1 MERSADDKQVGAR
14 GQAFF
19 GSIGARLRGSAWTPL
34 AGKVALG
41 ALGFLAL
48 AFVGSGAAADLM
60 PRRVG
65 AYLGPPATSAS
76 AAAPVSVGVADAGA
90 GADADAGAGAGA
102 DAAAAAAADAGVEA
116 GAPIAAVTADGRVI
130 LNLATEEDLRKLP
143 GIGATKAKAIL
154 ALRAK
159 LGRFKRPEDLLRVKG
174 LGRKSLARL
183 RPKLLI
189 DPP

>member
-1 MERSADDKQVGAR
+1 MELSAEDGKQVGAR
-14 GQAFF
+14 ARAF
-19 GSIGARLRGSAWTPL
+19 IGAIAARARGSAWTPL
-34 AGKVALG
+34 VGRVALG

-65 AYLGPPATSAS
+65 AYLGPPVTSAS
-76 AAAPVSVGVADAGA
+76 AAAPVVPAEADAGA
-90 GADADAGAGAGA
+90 HAAAEAEADAGAAAVA
-102 DAAAAAAADAGVEA
+102 DA
-116 GAPIAAVTADGRVI
+116 GAPIAAVTADGKVI
-130 LNLATEEDLRKLP
+130 LNLATEDDLRKLP
-143 GIGATKAKAIL
+143 GVGPTRAKAIL

-174 LGRKSLARL
+174 MGRKSLAKL

>member
-14 GQAFF
+14 VRAFF
-19 GSIGARLRGSAWTPL
+19 GSIGARLRGSAWMPL
-34 AGKVALG
+34 AGKVAFG
-41 ALGFLAL
+41 TLGFLAL

-65 AYLGPPATSAS
+65 AYLGPPATSAD
-76 AAAPVSVGVADAGA
+76 AGAGAGAGAGADAGA
-90 GADADAGAGAGA
+90 GAGAGADAGAGAGA
-102 DAAAAAAADAGVEA
+102 DA
-116 GAPIAAVTADGRVI
+116 GAPIAAVTVDGRVI
-130 LNLATEEDLRKLP
+130 LNLAAEEDLRKLP

-174 LGRKSLARL
+174 LGRKSLARM

>member
-1 MERSADDKQVGAR
+1 MR
-14 GQAFF
+14 AFLKA
-19 GSIGARLRGSAWTPL
+19 IGARLRGSAWMPL
-34 AGKVALG
+34 AGKAALG

-48 AFVGSGAAADLM
+48 AFVGSGAAAALM

-76 AAAPVSVGVADAGA
+76 AAAPRPAAEADAGA
-90 GADADAGAGAGA
+90 EAGANAEADAG
-102 DAAAAAAADAGVEA
+102 AAAAADAGA
-116 GAPIAAVTADGRVI
+116 GAAAVTADGRVI
-130 LNLATEEDLRKLP
+130 LNLAAEEDLRKLP

-174 LGRKSLARL
+174 IGRKSLARL
-183 RPKLLI
+183 RPKLLV

>member
-14 GQAFF
+14 ARAFF
-19 GSIGARLRGSAWTPL
+19 GSIGARLCGSAWTPL
-34 AGKVALG
+34 AGKAALG

-48 AFVGSGAAADLM
+48 AFVGSGAAAEWM

-65 AYLGPPATSAS
+65 AYLGPPATSMS
-76 AAAPVSVGVADAGA
+76 AAVPVPAAVADAGA
-90 GADADAGAGAGA
+90 AADAGAHA
-102 DAAAAAAADAGVEA
+102 DAAAAAVADAVAVADA

>member
-1 MERSADDKQVGAR
+1 MELSAEDKRVGAR
-14 GQAFF
+14 AFF
-19 GSIGARLRGSAWTPL
+19 GSIAARLRGSAWSPL
-34 AGKVALG
+34 AAKAALG

-76 AAAPVSVGVADAGA
+76 AAAPAPVATASAEADARASAHAEADAGA
-90 GADADAGAGAGA
+90 GADAG
-102 DAAAAAAADAGVEA
+102 AAADAA
-116 GAPIAAVTADGRVI
+116 APIAAVTPDGRVI

-143 GIGATKAKAIL
+143 GVGATKAKAIL

-174 LGRKSLARL
+174 IGRKSLARL

>member
-1 MERSADDKQVGAR
+1 MELSAEDKQVGAR
-14 GQAFF
+14 AFF
-19 GSIGARLRGSAWTPL
+19 GSIAARLRGSAWMPL
-34 AGKVALG
+34 AGKAALG
-41 ALGFLAL
+41 VLGFLAL
-48 AFVGSGAAADLM
+48 AFMGSGAGADLM

-76 AAAPVSVGVADAGA
+76 AAAPLPTADAGAGAHAEADAGA
-90 GADADAGAGAGA
+90 GADAG
-102 DAAAAAAADAGVEA
+102 AAADAA
-116 GAPIAAVTADGRVI
+116 APIAAVTPDGRVI

-174 LGRKSLARL
+174 LGRKSLGRL